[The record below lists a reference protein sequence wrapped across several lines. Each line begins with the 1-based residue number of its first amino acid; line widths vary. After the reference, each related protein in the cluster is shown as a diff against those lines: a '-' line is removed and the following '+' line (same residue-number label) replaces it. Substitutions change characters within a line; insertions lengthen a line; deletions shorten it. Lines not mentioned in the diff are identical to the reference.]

1 MKINYLNIILL
12 SLLSLTFSCH
22 SSKEKGTMVLIK
34 TDLGDIK
41 LRLYDETPKHR
52 DNFIKLIRN
61 GFYKDRIFHRV
72 IKGFMIQGGD
82 VNLPVTPENNP
93 SVYEYTI
100 PAEINPKFYHKKGAL
115 AAARQDEDI
124 NPNKESSS
132 TQFYIVQGK
141 TYKPEQLKQ
150 VEIGINNKTLTGL
163 FKKYYQLEQTRLIK
177 KDTIFDNSFLQNRA
191 IDLAKAEFEKKKF
204 KFTGEEIN
212 DYSSL
217 GGAPFLDDNYTVFGE
232 VVEGLEVVDKIAE
245 VKTEHGDVPIKE
257 VKFSI
262 KIIN

>member
-1 MKINYLNIILL
+1 MKINYLSIILL
-12 SLLSLTFSCH
+12 SLLYLTFSCR
-22 SSKEKGTMVLIK
+22 SQKEKGRLVLIK

-52 DNFIKLIRN
+52 DNFIKLIQH

-82 VNLPVTPENNP
+82 VNLPVTPAHYP
-93 SVYEYTI
+93 SEYEYTI
-100 PAEINPKFYHKKGAL
+100 PAEINPNFYHKKGAL
-115 AAARQDEDI
+115 AAARLDDDI
-124 NPNKESSS
+124 NPKKESSS

-163 FKKYYQLEQTRLIK
+163 YKKYYQSEQDRLIK
-177 KDTIFDNSFLQNRA
+177 KDTIFDNSVLQNRA
-191 IDLAKAEFEKKKF
+191 NDLAKAEFEKKKF
-204 KFTGEEIN
+204 KFTREEIK

-232 VVEGLEVVDKIAE
+232 VVEGLEIVDKIAE
-245 VKTEHGDVPIKE
+245 VKTEHGDTPVKE
-257 VKFSI
+257 VEFSI
-262 KIIN
+262 KIVN